1 MSAKQRLQLQRV
13 EAQATALMAELDP
26 RVILPA
32 ADKQVELGIAEETL
46 LIPVGPRRAITMS
59 AKEDG
64 GWAIKEF
71 DTSTGNLVP
80 VWEETKELDDEKA
93 ISSALGAALVSLKA
107 QLAFTGADALPD
119 DQAVVMNA
127 QLDFLEPRHAQLIK
141 RGLGSFEFETG
152 S

>member
-80 VWEETKELDDEKA
+80 VWEETKELNDEKA
-93 ISSALGAALVSLKA
+93 ISSALGAALVSLRS

-119 DQAVVMNA
+119 DQAIVMNA
-127 QLDFLEPRHAQLIK
+127 QLGFLEPRHAQLTK
-141 RGLGSFEFETG
+141 RGLGSFEFEAG

>member
-32 ADKQVELGIAEETL
+32 ADKQAELGIAEETL

-80 VWEETKELDDEKA
+80 IWEDAKDLNDEKA
-93 ISSALGAALVSLKA
+93 ITSALGAALVSLKA

-127 QLDFLEPRHAQLIK
+127 QLSFLEPRHAQLTK
-141 RGLGSFEFETG
+141 RGLDSFEFETG